1 MPNKDYTNRRLLSRS
16 ALLEAKK
23 NAALNDVGT
32 NNSHGKKSNQTGNS
46 PTSNAARSNGTS
58 GNTSNKPD
66 KRPSQIGIEAKKI
79 YNRYTSPW
87 TGGTKARILA
97 NMVAPGITAI
107 PAIAR
112 SITGTSKGRGLVG
125 NNGLLGKQA
134 QTNARAKVSSL
145 VGKAKSASK
154 SASSKIRKLFNSN
167 SYDDITPKEATMQK
181 FSSFI
186 TEWKRGED
194 RKSSYSGYNRR
205 ERRSWENDRKNNVKD
220 HGHEFLSYNRKT
232 GKANV
237 IPPSAKNKHYQENQS
252 GSVKQF
258 VNKEA
263 YQAHQMSTS
272 RFKKFVDKHNPGV
285 PDSDKKIFQATIK
298 KGRVNRNADDAHYR
312 TFKSN
317 GKFAPKVGRAMGRLA
332 AKSLSLSD
340 KISNLAGKRKVSESA
355 PASVRDKHSL
365 NAKKAGKSIK
375 VSRSKMDN
383 AHDKYIGYLKKDSG
397 KSIGNTNRKLR
408 NLNNVQNK
416 YDPGR
421 RTMTKTTLNRTLRPY
436 PKPAERSLMDT
447 GAKKAERAK
456 RKIGLRKESSTD
468 IGSVSKVRKM
478 LGTDGQTSKAIKTIS
493 NRQMRNARANSL
505 LAKHGNDLPS
515 DSRRSKR
522 FKRLMLGKG
531 LRGESTVA
539 ESRTGTRERG
549 DPKDLFW
556 NRRQRTASIKN
567 RENPKALHYKKDSK
581 DRFLKRIR
589 WAEPINVRKKDK

>member
-1 MPNKDYTNRRLLSRS
+1 MPSKENYS
-16 ALLEAKK
+16 
-23 NAALNDVGT
+23 NDV
-32 NNSHGKKSNQTGNS
+32 
-46 PTSNAARSNGTS
+46 A
-58 GNTSNKPD
+58 
-66 KRPSQIGIEAKKI
+66 KR
-79 YNRYTSPW
+79 
-87 TGGTKARILA
+87 
-97 NMVAPGITAI
+97 
-107 PAIAR
+107 
-112 SITGTSKGRGLVG
+112 
-125 NNGLLGKQA
+125 
-134 QTNARAKVSSL
+134 
-145 VGKAKSASK
+145 
-154 SASSKIRKLFNSN
+154 
-167 SYDDITPKEATMQK
+167 EATMQK

-237 IPPSAKNKHYQENQS
+237 IPPSAKTKHYQDNQS
-252 GSVKQF
+252 GRFKQF

-298 KGRVNRNADDAHYR
+298 KGRVNRNANDAHYR

-355 PASVRDKHSL
+355 PTSVRDIHSL
-365 NAKKAGKSIK
+365 NAKKSGKSIK

-397 KSIGNTNRKLR
+397 KSIGNANRKLR

-421 RTMTKTTLNRTLRPY
+421 RTMTKTTLNRALRPY

-447 GAKKAERAK
+447 TAKKAEREK
-456 RKIGLRKESSTD
+456 RKVGINSRYEPQQQSIKEATHHTLRRKSSAIGKMRAGALAAEFGTKSPNKRRISQMRSSLKRKNRSLGYSNDELLKNNRRNFGVPSGHAPIKMDTAAKKAEREKRKVGLRKESSTD

-478 LGTDGQTSKAIKTIS
+478 LGTDGRTSKAIKTIS
-493 NRQMRNARANSL
+493 NKQMRNARANNL

-515 DSRRSKR
+515 DSRRSNR
-522 FKRLMLGKG
+522 FKR
-531 LRGESTVA
+531 LRGESTVT

-549 DPKDLFW
+549 DPKDLYW
-556 NRRQRTASIKN
+556 NRRQRTASKN
-567 RENPKALHYKKDSK
+567 NRQNPKALHYKKDSK
-581 DRFLKRIR
+581 DRFFKRIR